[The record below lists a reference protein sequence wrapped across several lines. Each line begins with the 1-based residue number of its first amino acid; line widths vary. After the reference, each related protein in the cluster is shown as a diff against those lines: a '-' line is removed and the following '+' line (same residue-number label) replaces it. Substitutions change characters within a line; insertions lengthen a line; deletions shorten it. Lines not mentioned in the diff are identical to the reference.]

1 MKYLKIWA
9 AAAILC
15 GVSAVSFTAGRS
27 YEYKYFGE
35 KAYNDASRMS
45 DLIRCYE
52 DHLDDPETD
61 IEDYNCFEELEGLF
75 LYDDAVGEPINLEEY
90 TYCY

>member
-15 GVSAVSFTAGRS
+15 GISAVSFTAGRN

-35 KAYNDASRMS
+35 KVYNDASRMS

-52 DHLDDPETD
+52 DHLS
-61 IEDYNCFEELEGLF
+61 EDSLIQDWGCFEELEGLF
-75 LYDDAVGEPINLEEY
+75 LYDDAVGEPIDLKEY

>member
-9 AAAILC
+9 AVAILC
-15 GVSAVSFTAGRS
+15 GISAVSFTAGRS

-35 KAYNDASRMS
+35 KTYNDASRMS

-52 DHLDDPETD
+52 DHLS
-61 IEDYNCFEELEGLF
+61 EDSLIQDWGCFEELEGLF
-75 LYDDAVGEPINLEEY
+75 LYDDVIGEPTDLKEY
-90 TYCY
+90 SYCY

>member
-9 AAAILC
+9 AVAILC
-15 GVSAVSFTAGRS
+15 GISAVSFTAGRS

-52 DHLDDPETD
+52 DHLS
-61 IEDYNCFEELEGLF
+61 EDSLIQDWGCFEELEGLF
-75 LYDDAVGEPINLEEY
+75 LYDDVIGEPIDLKEY
-90 TYCY
+90 SYCY